1 MTFEEI
7 CTQKGGIFKRGVGC
21 LLSDTSG
28 ESKRFNNDFPLQ
40 NGRRLFYQTTKTECE
55 KNGDEFV
62 DFELDFLSPGMKVCK
77 ELGPSEVCER
87 DVNWHRKHDI
97 AAIGEATRLQGWEN
111 NYRSQLEACMKTLQF
126 SERKL
131 DKLIG
136 REDFNILIATIKTQ
150 RLSSTQI
157 NRVIDERPD
166 YINYLFGV
174 ADSDEKNAGKP
185 YQHPSSEN
193 IDKALAQD
201 KGLVE
206 LYTHH
211 KLSQKQIAK
220 AIEKGKDS
228 RYIYQGNTLDK
239 DNIDLAIKKG
249 NDMHTLFQ
257 SQKLSSE
264 QVTKAIENPH
274 VTNED
279 AASLYE
285 YQHLTEE
292 QMDKAIESGKSG
304 VYGLCRS
311 KKNHLNQ
318 RQINKIINTRDYVVS
333 RQRDLRVLYEYYTL
347 TPSQIDRAITKG
359 LAIDML
365 IQKQNISDAQIKH
378 IIKTCEGEELWALY
392 SKKGVLTPEH
402 VDLALSENQNYVAML
417 YQYQKMTPKQIDRA
431 LDIGINREAIYA
443 HQKLQDEQ
451 IAKAIRYELKEQ
463 DNDLQLR
470 QLFSNQKF
478 NDNHIDYIIKN
489 SVTNKNDAVVR
500 MFMDHQRNRLNKQQI
515 KGIIDFAGKQE
526 EKSHY
531 ESTELVNTLFDSQKM
546 DAEAI
551 DYCIEKDV
559 SLQLIYNSYGDVFRQ
574 QNVKKALAK
583 GKYYSELF
591 THIKLTNQQITDA
604 LVKGQE
610 IPSLVNSEANLLNKS
625 QIDYLIKEG
634 NATDLRNLYTKYTV
648 KGEKKRIEYE
658 QIDMAIERGDGLD
671 ELYDNNVLLPRQIDK
686 AIQNGH
692 DLYHLYCNHGNT
704 FTVENYRHAIL
715 ANAELDNLFTC
726 QPNLPTEIIDYALEH
741 EHGLHELYEHHT
753 LNEEQ
758 LTKALQM
765 GEDLP
770 QLYACQIKNFTP
782 AHFDV
787 LIPNADENLLYKLY
801 TDTSLK
807 LSDEQREAVAKKLS
821 DELGHII
828 PPSSVV
834 HTRLLPK
841 YWKEYEEK
849 KQRALDNR
857 IKERPLEVLIGVYP
871 LSVENPWDDIL
882 KFVKKKGFVISEDG
896 KYAFDK
902 NEPKKQIR
910 LGKLLFRELKSEQD
924 PLMKK
929 YKVLM
934 SQKIRPS
941 KYTTEKLPKDE
952 IEKLEIVISN
962 DPNDIAAK
970 GTGHEYINEG
980 CETVQSGGFGWK
992 EWTPDELSGKK
1003 PAPHHGCGWCDDI
1016 KYNNLVVYLRNKEEK
1031 NPRKKWFD
1039 RAMIRWCIR
1048 DDDKKP
1054 DAVIET
1060 VYGKDHYKPMIRE
1073 IVTKILNK
1081 NGFTG
1086 STDGLAC
1093 VTPYKY
1099 TGYADHAT
1107 HRFPDEGGR
1116 AEVNK
1121 VYKLDERP
1129 LVRT

>member
-7 CTQKGGIFKRGVGC
+7 CTQKGGVFKRGVGC
-21 LLSDTSG
+21 LLPDASG

-40 NGRRLFYQTTKTECE
+40 NGMRLFYQTTKTECE

-62 DFELDFLSPGMKVCK
+62 KFELDFLSPSMKVCK

-87 DVNWHRKHDI
+87 DVNWHKKHDI
-97 AAIGEATRLQGWEN
+97 AAIGEETRLRGWED
-111 NYRSQLEACMKTLQF
+111 NYRSQLEACTKSMQF
-126 SERKL
+126 SDKKI
-131 DKLIG
+131 DKLLN
-136 REDFNILIATIKTQ
+136 REDSNIIIAVIRNQK
-150 RLSSTQI
+150 LSSALI
-157 NRVIDERPD
+157 NKVIDEKPA
-166 YINYLFGV
+166 YLSYLFGV

-185 YQHPSSEN
+185 YQHLSSEN

-201 KGLVE
+201 KGLAD
-206 LYTHH
+206 LYSHH
-211 KLSQKQIAK
+211 KLSQKQLAK
-220 AIEKGKDS
+220 AIEKGKDI
-228 RYIYQGNTLDK
+228 RYVYQGHTLDAN
-239 DNIDLAIKKG
+239 NIELAIEKG
-249 NDMHTLFQ
+249 EDLGTLFQ
-257 SQKLSSE
+257 HQKLSSE

-274 VTNED
+274 ISSVD
-279 AASLYE
+279 VASLYE
-285 YQHLTEE
+285 HQRLTEE
-292 QMDKAIESGKSG
+292 QIDKAIDSGKSG
-304 VYGLCRS
+304 IYGLCRS
-311 KKNHLNQ
+311 KKNRLNQ
-318 RQINKIINTRDYVVS
+318 RQINKVINMRDYGVS
-333 RQRDLRVLYEYYTL
+333 RQRDLRALYEHYTL
-347 TPSQIDRAITKG
+347 TPKQVDYAIAKG

-365 IQKQNISDAQIKH
+365 IQKQNITDAQIKH

-392 SKKGVLTPEH
+392 SKKWLLSPEQ
-402 VDLALSENQNYVAML
+402 VDLALAENQNYIAML
-417 YQYQKMTPKQIDRA
+417 YQYQKMTPKQIDKA

-451 IAKAIRYELKEQ
+451 ITKAIKYELKEQ
-463 DNDLQLR
+463 ENDLQLR

-478 NDNHIDYIIKN
+478 NDSHIDYIIKN
-489 SVTNKNDAVVR
+489 SVANKNDATIR
-500 MFMDHQRNRLNKQQI
+500 MFMDHQPRRLNKKQI
-515 KGIIDFAGKQE
+515 KDVIDFAGQQE
-526 EKSHY
+526 AKSRY
-531 ESTELVNTLFDSQKM
+531 ESTDIINTLFDSQEM
-546 DAEAI
+546 NAETI

-559 SLQLIYNSYGDVFRQ
+559 SLQLIYNSYGELFRQ
-574 QNVKKALAK
+574 QNVKKALSK

-591 THIKLTNQQITDA
+591 TNVKLTTQQITEA
-604 LVKGQE
+604 LEKGQE
-610 IPSLVNSEANLLNKS
+610 IPALIKSQANMLNQSQIQYLIESGEEANLRVLYS
-625 QIDYLIKEG
+625 TYH
-634 NATDLRNLYTKYTV
+634 ATGD
-648 KGEKKRIEYE
+648 KKRIDYD
-658 QIDMAIERGDGLD
+658 QIDMAIKRGAGLD
-671 ELYDNNVLLPRQIDK
+671 ELYDNNILLPRQIDS

-704 FTVENYRHAIL
+704 LTVDNYKHAIRV
-715 ANAELDNLFTC
+715 NAELENLFTC
-726 QPNLPTEIIDYALEH
+726 RKDLPPEIVDYALE
-741 EHGLHELYEHHT
+741 EGHGLHELYEHQQ
-753 LNEEQ
+753 LNEKQ
-758 LTKALQM
+758 LTKALEM

-770 QLYACQIKNFTP
+770 QLYVYQIKNFTP

-801 TDTSLK
+801 TDTSLR
-807 LSDEQREAVAKKLS
+807 LSDAQREAVAKKLS

-857 IKERPLEVLIGVYP
+857 IKDRPLESLIGVYP

-882 KFVKKKGFVISEDG
+882 KYAKKKGFSISEDG

-902 NEPKKQIR
+902 NDSKKQVR

-941 KYTTEKLPKDE
+941 KYTSEKLPKE
-952 IEKLEIVISN
+952 QIENLEIVISN
-962 DPNDIAAK
+962 DPNDLAAK
-970 GTGHEYINEG
+970 GTGHEFINEG
-980 CETVQSGGFGWK
+980 CETVQSGGFGWN
-992 EWTPDELSGKK
+992 EWTPDELAGK
-1003 PAPHHGCGWCDDI
+1003 APVPRHGCGWCDDI
-1016 KYNNLVVYLRNKEEK
+1016 KYNNLVVYLRNKTEK
-1031 NPRKKWFD
+1031 DPRKKWFD

-1054 DAVIET
+1054 DAVLET
-1060 VYGKDHYKPMIRE
+1060 VYGKDHYKPMLRE
-1073 IVTKILNK
+1073 VVTKILNK

-1086 STDGLAC
+1086 TTDGHVC
-1093 VTPYKY
+1093 ITPYKY

-1107 HRFPDEGGR
+1107 SRTPYANGRPDL
-1116 AEVNK
+1116 NK